1 MLIFS
6 LDESWERIAEFP
18 SQPGAMCTALRFA
31 GSKLLA
37 AFSTGHVRVYDV
49 SLAGC
54 SLCAQ
59 INAHARWINALEV
72 MQ

>member
-49 SLAGC
+49 RTCHSPA
-54 SLCAQ
+54 
-59 INAHARWINALEV
+59 ARFALS
-72 MQ
+72 